1 MHTIVFEPLSYENW
15 SLFISLLPL
24 DWQSELTL
32 QWPKNLGVESVFT
45 LNKNGEIVAGGVVF
59 NRMARNPTPLEGIH
73 GPALFGNG
81 HLYLGFVWVV
91 PTQRSLG
98 LGALLLNHIHSVVPK
113 LWLTIE
119 DLSLKDFY
127 TPLGYVEHAH
137 TPTHQWPIEKL
148 FIIG

>member
-1 MHTIVFEPLSYENW
+1 MHTIVFEPLSSENW

-81 HLYLGFVWVV
+81 HPYLGFV
-91 PTQRSLG
+91 
-98 LGALLLNHIHSVVPK
+98 
-113 LWLTIE
+113 
-119 DLSLKDFY
+119 
-127 TPLGYVEHAH
+127 
-137 TPTHQWPIEKL
+137 
-148 FIIG
+148 